1 MGKGLDR
8 RRIRIPEAKEPD
20 PSGDRYRLEEQVG
33 YLLRTAQ
40 QRHTAIFTEEMPL
53 GLTPTQFA
61 ALSKLKEV
69 GPCSQ
74 NQLGRLTAMDVATIK
89 GVVDRLR
96 ARHLVV
102 TMADSTDRRRML
114 IDLTTTGHKTV
125 TEAQRAGKAITERTL
140 EMLSSRE
147 RVSLLRLLAKISG

>member
-1 MGKGLDR
+1 M
-8 RRIRIPEAKEPD
+8 
-20 PSGDRYRLEEQVG
+20 
-33 YLLRTAQ
+33 
-40 QRHTAIFTEEMPL
+40 

-96 ARHLVV
+96 ARRLVV

>member
-1 MGKGLDR
+1 MTEHTPF
-8 RRIRIPEAKEPD
+8 PEAERPD
-20 PSGDRYRLEEQVG
+20 ASGDHYRLEEQVG
-33 YLLRTAQ
+33 FLLRKAL
-40 QRHTAIFTEEMPL
+40 QRHTAIFAEEMPL

-74 NQLGRLTAMDVATIK
+74 NRLGRIAAMDVATIK

-102 TMADSTDRRRML
+102 TTLDSTDRRRRL

-125 TEAQRAGKAITERTL
+125 AEAQRVGGVITERTL
-140 EMLSSRE
+140 ETLSSRE
-147 RVSLLRLLAKISG
+147 RVSLLRLLAKIS

>member
-1 MGKGLDR
+1 VLKKGLDPFVQT
-8 RRIRIPEAKEPD
+8 PEAESPD
-20 PSGDRYRLEEQVG
+20 APGDRYRLEEQVG
-33 YLLRTAQ
+33 FLLRKAH
-40 QRHTAIFTEEMPL
+40 QRHTAIFAREMTR

-74 NQLGRLTAMDVATIK
+74 NRLGRITAMDVATIK

-102 TMADSTDRRRML
+102 STPDSTDRRRTL
-114 IDLTTTGHKTV
+114 IELTPTGREV
-125 TEAQRAGKAITERTL
+125 AAEAEQAGRTITETTL
-140 EMLSSRE
+140 ETLSPRE
-147 RVSLLRLLAKISG
+147 RATLLRLLAKISG